1 MTVRTLTADRSAPT
15 DGPTSDEFRA
25 DVGVPRAH
33 PGMIHSAHPG
43 MIHILIA
50 DDHPVVRDGLAGV
63 IEEQDDMTV
72 VGQAGTGPQAYSL
85 HRQHRPDVTLMD
97 LRMPEMGGVETIA
110 AIRRQSPAAR
120 AIILTTY
127 DGDEDIFRGLQAGA
141 KAYLLKDVDRQV
153 LLETIRAVHAGQT
166 PVSSEVGAKLAG
178 RLGYEPLSAR
188 ELEVLRLLVRGLS
201 NQEISGTLF
210 IAESTVKFHVNH
222 ILSKLNAGDRT
233 QAVITALK
241 RGLASLQ

>member
-1 MTVRTLTADRSAPT
+1 MNADALHIAKDAPH
-15 DGPTSDEFRA
+15 GA
-25 DVGVPRAH
+25 AH
-33 PGMIHSAHPG
+33 MIR
-43 MIHILIA
+43 ILIA

-63 IEEQDDMTV
+63 IEEQDDMAV
-72 VGQAGTGPQAYSL
+72 VGQAGTGPEALALYRE
-85 HRQHRPDVTLMD
+85 HCPDVTLMD
-97 LRMPEMGGVETIA
+97 LRMPGMSGVETIT
-110 AIRRQSPAAR
+110 AIRRQFPAAR

-127 DGDEDIFRGLQAGA
+127 DTDEDIYRGLQAGA
-141 KAYLLKDVDRQV
+141 KAYLLKDIGRQV

-178 RLGYEPLSAR
+178 RLGYEQLSDR
-188 ELEVLRLLVRGLS
+188 ELEVLRLMVRGLC
-201 NQEISGTLF
+201 NQEIAGALF

>member
-1 MTVRTLTADRSAPT
+1 MNADPPHTAKDAL
-15 DGPTSDEFRA
+15 
-25 DVGVPRAH
+25 
-33 PGMIHSAHPG
+33 HSAAR
-43 MIHILIA
+43 IIRILIA

-63 IEEQDDMTV
+63 IEEQEDMAV
-72 VGQAGTGPQAYSL
+72 VGQAGTGPEALTLYQE
-85 HRQHRPDVTLMD
+85 HRPDVTLMD
-97 LRMPEMGGVETIA
+97 LRMPGMNGVETIT
-110 AIRRQSPAAR
+110 AIRHQFPAAR

-127 DGDEDIFRGLQAGA
+127 DTDEDIYRGLQAGA
-141 KAYLLKDVDRQV
+141 KAYLLKDVGHQV

-178 RLGYEPLSAR
+178 RLGYEELSER
-188 ELEVLRLLVRGLS
+188 ELEVLRLLVRGLC
-201 NQEISGTLF
+201 NQEIAEALF

>member
-1 MTVRTLTADRSAPT
+1 MNANASHT
-15 DGPTSDEFRA
+15 DKNAMHAAGR
-25 DVGVPRAH
+25 R
-33 PGMIHSAHPG
+33 IRL
-43 MIHILIA
+43 LIA

-63 IEEQDDMTV
+63 IEEQDDMAV
-72 VGQAGTGPQAYSL
+72 VGQAGTGPEALALYRE
-85 HRQHRPDVTLMD
+85 HCPDVTLID
-97 LRMPEMGGVETIA
+97 LRMPGMSGVETIT
-110 AIRRQSPAAR
+110 AIRRQFPATR

-127 DGDEDIFRGLQAGA
+127 DTDEDIYRGLQAGA
-141 KAYLLKDVDRQV
+141 KAYLLKDIGRQV

-178 RLGYEPLSAR
+178 RLGYEQLSDR
-188 ELEVLRLLVRGLS
+188 EMEVLRLMVRGLC
-201 NQEISGTLF
+201 NQEIAGALF